1 MALLV
6 REPLPALHVPFPLG
20 GHCTGSRRRRPGA
33 APRSPSRR
41 GAEGEVVSGHGL
53 ALPTRLHLLLQKR
66 TGRLP
71 VLACAQLVVLIR
83 CMGPVDGP
91 EHSACMIRPT
101 WRRQDGFRGR
111 GSGSDVSARS
121 SSVCWTRAIAAAP
134 AIAAPIAERGG
145 GAGAGAECRTWS
157 RNGRWSG
164 SSTHSVPAAAAT
176 AAIATAA
183 ATTTAPSA
191 VAIAVSGLQTVCTAC
206 RSTLAVRDRSSV
218 RNTELVGGFR
228 VPGGEGLHSGGG

>member
-111 GSGSDVSARS
+111 GSGSDVSARNG
-121 SSVCWTRAIAAAP
+121 SVCWTRAIAAAP
-134 AIAAPIAERGG
+134 AIAAPIAEKGG
-145 GAGAGAECRTWS
+145 W
-157 RNGRWSG
+157 RWSWSG
-164 SSTHSVPAAAAT
+164 VPDLEQERTLEREQCTLCACGCGHGCHCDRGCHRDCAFGCSHRRVR
-176 AAIATAA
+176 
-183 ATTTAPSA
+183 SA
-191 VAIAVSGLQTVCTAC
+191 DGMHGLPIDARGTRPVVCAQHRTC
-206 RSTLAVRDRSSV
+206 WRL
-218 RNTELVGGFR
+218 
-228 VPGGEGLHSGGG
+228 